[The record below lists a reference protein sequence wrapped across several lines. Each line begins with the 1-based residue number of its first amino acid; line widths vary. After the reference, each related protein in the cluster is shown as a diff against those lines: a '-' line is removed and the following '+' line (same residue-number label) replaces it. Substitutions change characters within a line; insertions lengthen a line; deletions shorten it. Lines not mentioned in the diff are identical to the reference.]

1 MQAAGDGVV
10 VALICVLQSTS
21 AGTNGRRSR
30 LLSVMGGM
38 TRVLV
43 SGSCPMPPPIT
54 CANFLTILLF
64 ANVTGLEIHMIELE
78 PLEIHMIE
86 LELMSVRG

>member
-43 SGSCPMPPPIT
+43 SGSCPMPPPIVT
-54 CANFLTILLF
+54 CANFLTILF
-64 ANVTGLEIHMIELE
+64 AKNVTGLEIHMIELE
-78 PLEIHMIE
+78 
-86 LELMSVRG
+86 LMRVRG